1 MGNLTIFDI
10 YDEFRSSE
18 PDPDFII
25 DFHNKN
31 AIFFNNYR
39 SFASDE
45 ELVLYIQL
53 ADAYIGSLYTKD
65 RFNAAVDEADINLKV
80 IDEAIDTL
88 RAQPLKSQCKWY
100 YDILFVKA
108 MASYRLQDYK
118 TAETLFKEL
127 VLIDPQ
133 NDNFSNWLSHTKFKS
148 RSRLFHMVYIVC
160 GILMISAIF
169 LKNIIP
175 PFARISFAT
184 VVLLI
189 FVFVSIYEMWMK
201 RSLRKAKNG
210 N

>member
-10 YDEFRSSE
+10 YGEFRSNE

-53 ADAYIGSLYTKD
+53 TDAYVGSLYTKD
-65 RFNAAVDEADINLKV
+65 RFNAAIDEADINLKV
-80 IDEAIDTL
+80 IDEAIENL
-88 RAQPLKSQCKWY
+88 KAPLLKTQCKWY

-108 MASYRLQDYK
+108 MASYRLQDYNA
-118 TAETLFKEL
+118 AEALFENL

-133 NDNFSNWLSHTKFKS
+133 NDNFFNWLRNTKFKS
-148 RSRLFHMVYIVC
+148 RSRSIKMVYIVC

-169 LKNIIP
+169 LKNIIT
-175 PFARISFAT
+175 PFAQISFAT
-184 VVLLI
+184 AILLI
-189 FVFVSIYEMWMK
+189 FVLVKIYEMWMK